1 VSAGEESGVD
11 HLRRRAEQAIA
22 SEQGRRV
29 IIPLLER
36 LVSLAPDG
44 SPASLFAHRHLA
56 EYRVEEHPWR
66 ALLSLRKVIVA
77 TPDDDVVHAL
87 MGLAQALLSNFRAAI
102 EAYKRAL
109 AISPRNPWYH
119 HNLGHLLDV
128 ALDRPDQALKH
139 LELAHKAT
147 APNDHE
153 IAASLAHCLARLGK
167 LAEARTLA
175 ATAAAASPKNA
186 DHKKLLDWIERGAPE
201 EPKTASTG
209 TKPGAVASAS
219 QLAGSATTT
228 SNGSV
233 SAPSSGSSSMSS
245 GGSQS
250 QSSGGQL
257 AGMAPTHQ
265 LTSLSSGGGGQA
277 AAQASATAPA
287 PAQPTSAIATT
298 SIPSARA
305 AKGPESDAAMD
316 AGDPVL
322 PIIKDTMREGGFTRE
337 HVARARRLWVD
348 YRSAR
353 GSWELLK
360 PDVCAAAL
368 EYAIARLHGLDG
380 VTRASVA
387 RRYGVSASAIADRFD
402 DMQVVLTLRPAD
414 ERYFS

>member
-1 VSAGEESGVD
+1 ME

-36 LVSLAPDG
+36 LVSVAPDG
-44 SPASLFAHRHLA
+44 SPANLFAHRHLA

-66 ALLSLRKVIVA
+66 ALLSLRKVVAA

-167 LAEARTLA
+167 LSEARTLA
-175 ATAAAASPKNA
+175 ATASAASPKNA
-186 DHKKLLDWIERGAPE
+186 DHRKLLDWIERGAPE
-201 EPKTASTG
+201 EPKVPPTS
-209 TKPGAVASAS
+209 TKPGAATGAS
-219 QLAGSATTT
+219 QLAGSPGGAAST
-228 SNGSV
+228 SNGST
-233 SAPSSGSSSMSS
+233 SAASTQSSS
-245 GGSQS
+245 
-250 QSSGGQL
+250 GQL
-257 AGMAPTHQ
+257 AGMAPTLQ
-265 LTSLSSGGGGQA
+265 LTSISSGTLSSGGGGGQA
-277 AAQASATAPA
+277 TAQATAPT

-402 DMQVVLTLRPAD
+402 DMQVVLALRPAD
-414 ERYFS
+414 SRYFS

>member
-1 VSAGEESGVD
+1 ME

-22 SEQGRRV
+22 ADQGRRV

-36 LVSLAPDG
+36 LIALAPDG
-44 SPASLFAHRHLA
+44 TPANLFAHRHLA

-66 ALLSLRKVIVA
+66 ALLSLRKVVIA
-77 TPDDDVVHAL
+77 SPDDDVVHAL

-128 ALDRPDQALKH
+128 ALDRPEQALKH

-147 APNDHE
+147 APNDFE
-153 IAASLAHCLARLGK
+153 IAASLAHCLARLGR

-175 ATAAAASPKNA
+175 AAASAAGPKNA

-201 EPKTASTG
+201 ETKSPG
-209 TKPGAVASAS
+209 GNVKPGAATGAT
-219 QLAGSATTT
+219 QLAHAGTQSPATTT
-228 SNGSV
+228 SNGSTV
-233 SAPSSGSSSMSS
+233 SPGSSSAGASS
-245 GGSQS
+245 AGTGASSQG
-250 QSSGGQL
+250 GGQL
-257 AGMAPTHQ
+257 AGMGSPHL
-265 LTSLSSGGGGQA
+265 LTSVSSGGGSHA
-277 AAQASATAPA
+277 AAQASAPSQ
-287 PAQPTSAIATT
+287 AQPTSAIATT

-305 AKGPESDAAMD
+305 AKGLESDAAID
-316 AGDPVL
+316 ATDPVL
-322 PIIKDTMREGGFTRE
+322 PIIGDAMREGGFTRE

-402 DMQVVLTLRPAD
+402 DIQVVLALRPSD